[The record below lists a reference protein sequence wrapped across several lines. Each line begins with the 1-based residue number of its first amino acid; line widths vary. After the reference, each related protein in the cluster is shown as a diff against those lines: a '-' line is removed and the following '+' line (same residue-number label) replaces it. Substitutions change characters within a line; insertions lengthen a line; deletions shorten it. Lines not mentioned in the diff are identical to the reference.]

1 MDENQDKIVF
11 NELKPFDKQVDDVL
25 SGADTT
31 SSHLEVLK
39 VTPPL
44 LRMVGV
50 PNLPILMT
58 ARHVKTIT
66 QENGSDS
73 ANYHGLGVELIKK
86 LPELISDPVM
96 IMDSISP
103 DAKAKNSIVIVTQML
118 DKENRPVIGAIRL
131 AGRGNDLNGFEI
143 SANIMTSAYGKDNFQ
158 SFIERNIEQGSVLY
172 VDKAKSQVLFETP
185 GSNFPT
191 TSKALTSILLYAK
204 QTHLSIEKKKK
215 NRKPQKKMR
224 EV

>member
-1 MDENQDKIVF
+1 MKEEQDKIT
-11 NELKPFDKQVDDVL
+11 LDATLPFDKQVDNIL

-39 VTPPL
+39 ITPPL

-66 QENGSDS
+66 QENGNDS
-73 ANYHGLGVELIKK
+73 ANYHGLGVELVKR

-103 DAKAKNSIVIVTQML
+103 DAKAKNSVVIVTQMI
-118 DKENRPVIGAIRL
+118 DRENRPIPCQPFLQTGTLGAVME
-131 AGRGNDLNGFEI
+131 EI
-143 SANIMTSAYGKDNFQ
+143 SCYGGICTKRF
-158 SFIERNIEQGSVLY
+158 
-172 VDKAKSQVLFETP
+172 
-185 GSNFPT
+185 
-191 TSKALTSILLYAK
+191 
-204 QTHLSIEKKKK
+204 
-215 NRKPQKKMR
+215 
-224 EV
+224 